1 MIPILKYYAQRQL
14 AGIVQYSELREP
26 ILAIVLIDSEEINA
40 FAAPGGIVGINLGLM
55 LHARDVHEYSSVV
68 AHELAHLSQRHF
80 ARGIEEQRAQTL
92 PMLAGLIA
100 AIMIGAMGGGDA
112 GMAAISGVQAASQA
126 SQLRYSRGREQEAD
140 RIGLNT
146 LARANLDTWG
156 MSRMFDRMDRAYRFT
171 RRPPEFLLT
180 HPLTETRIADARTQ
194 AMEYPRKQFPE
205 SLEYQAMRARAR
217 VRYAESPKSAVM
229 SFEQQVEEQPD
240 SQGARYG
247 LAVALAAAERYDEA
261 IPFVDQIHTDN
272 PHNIL
277 FIGSLAEL
285 LTKSGRVD
293 QAIGLL
299 ERELA
304 VNPQNAALSALYAD
318 ALVANR
324 QYVAA
329 ERCCSSRVSSTR
341 PMSMSGT
348 TWPKCPGSPATSSA
362 CTSRAPSSSSCTA
375 PTSAPSSTSSTPAG
389 WPAAATSCSWRASI
403 SASATSATRCGSSA
417 PETLSGGLAGPLE
430 QIVAGYPSGLGKMQ
444 HPLQRDHRPAADF
457 RIDEDFVR
465 FQARRAAQHLGQHV
479 QLVHRHPGAV
489 GATAAGGA
497 GAGGGRLDKALVGIA
512 LPELVEEAP
521 VGGDDEQLVGQF
533 TGRLDDLAGGPD
545 RIGRPITAAG
555 DSGCTS
561 TPASG

>member
-1 MIPILKYYAQRQL
+1 MNSFIVGRAIGLLQQSIRIGTVGALFLCTGAGADVADDLPVVGDASSRLISPQMERQLGESFLKQVHAALPTVDDPILKYYVQRQL

-26 ILAIVLIDSEEINA
+26 ILATVLIDSDDINA

-68 AHELAHLSQRHF
+68 AHEIAHLSQRHF

-92 PMLAGLIA
+92 PMLAGMIA
-100 AIMIGAMGGGDA
+100 AIMIGALGGGDA
-112 GMAAISGVQAASQA
+112 GMAAISSVQAAGQA

-146 LARANLDTWG
+146 LARANLDPWG

-217 VRYAESPKSAVM
+217 VRYADSPKAAVL
-229 SFEQQVEEQPD
+229 SFEKEVDENPD
-240 SQGARYG
+240 SRGARYG
-247 LAVALAAAERYDEA
+247 LSVALGAAERYDEA
-261 IPFVDQIHTDN
+261 IPFVDQIYTDN

-285 LTKSGRVD
+285 LTKAGKVD

-304 VNPQNAALSALYAD
+304 VNPQNAALSVLYAD

-329 ERCCSSRVSSTR
+329 EAVLQRQSFVNKADVDVWYDLAEVS
-341 PMSMSGT
+341 
-348 TWPKCPGSPATSSA
+348 
-362 CTSRAPSSSSCTA
+362 
-375 PTSAPSSTSSTPAG
+375 
-389 WPAAATSCSWRASI
+389 
-403 SASATSATRCGSSA
+403 
-417 PETLSGGLAGPLE
+417 GLAGNIIGVHLARAE
-430 QIVAGYPSGLGKMQ
+430 FFELHGAYQRTIQ
-444 HPLQRDHRPAADF
+444 HLQY
-457 RIDEDFVR
+457 
-465 FQARRAAQHLGQHV
+465 ARRLASRGNEPLMA
-479 QLVHRHPGAV
+479 
-489 GATAAGGA
+489 
-497 GAGGGRLDKALVGIA
+497 RLDQRINDIRNKMR
-512 LPELVEEAP
+512 
-521 VGGDDEQLVGQF
+521 EQ
-533 TGRLDDLAGGPD
+533 R
-545 RIGRPITAAG
+545 
-555 DSGCTS
+555 S
-561 TPASG
+561 

>member
-1 MIPILKYYAQRQL
+1 MGAMNALLACRTKGPWRRVVRIATIGVLALSAGIRADVADDLPVVGDASSRLISPQMERQLGESFLKQVHAALPTVDDPILKYYVQRQL

-26 ILAIVLIDSEEINA
+26 ILATVLIDSDDINA

-68 AHELAHLSQRHF
+68 AHEIAHLSQRHF

-126 SQLRYSRGREQEAD
+126 NQLRYSRGREQEAD

-146 LARANLDTWG
+146 LARANLDPWG

-194 AMEYPRKQFPE
+194 AMEYPRKQFSE

-217 VRYAESPKSAVM
+217 VRYADSPKAAVM
-229 SFEQQVEEQPD
+229 SFEKEVDENPD
-240 SQGARYG
+240 SPGARYG

-261 IPFVDQIHTDN
+261 IPHVDQFYTDN

-285 LTKSGRVD
+285 LTKAGKID
-293 QAIGLL
+293 QSIEML

-304 VNPQNAALSALYAD
+304 VNPQNAVLAVLYAD

-329 ERCCSSRVSSTR
+329 EAVLQQQSFVNKADVDVWYDLAEVS
-341 PMSMSGT
+341 
-348 TWPKCPGSPATSSA
+348 
-362 CTSRAPSSSSCTA
+362 
-375 PTSAPSSTSSTPAG
+375 
-389 WPAAATSCSWRASI
+389 
-403 SASATSATRCGSSA
+403 
-417 PETLSGGLAGPLE
+417 GLAGNIIGVHLARAE
-430 QIVAGYPSGLGKMQ
+430 FFERHGAYQRTIQ
-444 HPLQRDHRPAADF
+444 HLQY
-457 RIDEDFVR
+457 
-465 FQARRAAQHLGQHV
+465 ARRLASRGNEPLMA
-479 QLVHRHPGAV
+479 
-489 GATAAGGA
+489 
-497 GAGGGRLDKALVGIA
+497 RLDQRINDIRNKMR
-512 LPELVEEAP
+512 
-521 VGGDDEQLVGQF
+521 EQ
-533 TGRLDDLAGGPD
+533 R
-545 RIGRPITAAG
+545 
-555 DSGCTS
+555 S
-561 TPASG
+561 

>member
-1 MIPILKYYAQRQL
+1 MGAMNALLARRTKGPWRRVVRIATIGALALSAGIRADVADDLPSVGDASSRLISPQMERQLGESFLKQVHAALPTVDDPILKYYVQRQL

-26 ILAIVLIDSEEINA
+26 ILATVLIDSDDINA

-68 AHELAHLSQRHF
+68 AHEIAHLSQRHF

-126 SQLRYSRGREQEAD
+126 NQLRYSRGREQEAD

-217 VRYAESPKSAVM
+217 VRYADSPKAAVL
-229 SFEQQVEEQPD
+229 SFEKEVDENPD
-240 SQGARYG
+240 SAGARYG

-261 IPFVDQIHTDN
+261 IPHVDQFYTDN

-285 LTKSGRVD
+285 LTKAGKID
-293 QAIGLL
+293 QSIEML

-304 VNPQNAALSALYAD
+304 VNPQNAVLAVLYAD

-329 ERCCSSRVSSTR
+329 EAVLQQQSFANKADVDVWYDLAEVS
-341 PMSMSGT
+341 
-348 TWPKCPGSPATSSA
+348 
-362 CTSRAPSSSSCTA
+362 
-375 PTSAPSSTSSTPAG
+375 
-389 WPAAATSCSWRASI
+389 
-403 SASATSATRCGSSA
+403 
-417 PETLSGGLAGPLE
+417 GLAGNIIGVHLARAE
-430 QIVAGYPSGLGKMQ
+430 FFELHGAYQRTIQ
-444 HPLQRDHRPAADF
+444 HLQY
-457 RIDEDFVR
+457 
-465 FQARRAAQHLGQHV
+465 ARRLASRGNEPLMA
-479 QLVHRHPGAV
+479 
-489 GATAAGGA
+489 
-497 GAGGGRLDKALVGIA
+497 RLDQRINDIRNKMR
-512 LPELVEEAP
+512 
-521 VGGDDEQLVGQF
+521 EQ
-533 TGRLDDLAGGPD
+533 R
-545 RIGRPITAAG
+545 
-555 DSGCTS
+555 S
-561 TPASG
+561 